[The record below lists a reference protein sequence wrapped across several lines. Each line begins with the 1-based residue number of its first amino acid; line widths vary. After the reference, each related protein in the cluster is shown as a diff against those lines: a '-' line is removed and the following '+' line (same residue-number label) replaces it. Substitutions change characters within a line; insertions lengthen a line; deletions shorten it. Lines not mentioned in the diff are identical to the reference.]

1 MGNIKKIV
9 RCIRNNNPLNIRR
22 GTARWKGMKREE
34 EDLSSA
40 RVCSRSAESKQA
52 SRCSHL
58 DADFEQF
65 ETMAYGWRA
74 AFILLGRTYYEKYHL
89 NTIQKIISRWAP
101 ACENKTDAYMMY
113 VAINVGINECDPLPS
128 PKLAP
133 AIWMRIAWAMF
144 EVEAGR
150 KAANDPTNKELF
162 FQSMK
167 EGFDMFNNS

>member
-22 GTARWKGMKREE
+22 GTARWKGMSMRDDDE
-34 EDLSSA
+34 
-40 RVCSRSAESKQA
+40 
-52 SRCSHL
+52 
-58 DADFEQF
+58 DFEQF

-113 VAINVGINECDPLPS
+113 VSINVGINECDPLPS

-150 KAANDPTNKELF
+150 KAANDPANKELF
-162 FQSMK
+162 FQSLK

>member
-1 MGNIKKIV
+1 MGNIKKIA

-22 GTARWKGMKREE
+22 GTARWKGMSKREDDE
-34 EDLSSA
+34 
-40 RVCSRSAESKQA
+40 
-52 SRCSHL
+52 
-58 DADFEQF
+58 DFEQF

-150 KAANDPTNKELF
+150 KAANDPSNRELF

>member
-1 MGNIKKIV
+1 MGNIKKIA

-22 GTARWKGMKREE
+22 GTARWKGMSKREDDE
-34 EDLSSA
+34 
-40 RVCSRSAESKQA
+40 
-52 SRCSHL
+52 
-58 DADFEQF
+58 DFEQF

-150 KAANDPTNKELF
+150 KAANDADNKELF

>member
-22 GTARWKGMKREE
+22 GTARWKGMSKRDDDE
-34 EDLSSA
+34 
-40 RVCSRSAESKQA
+40 
-52 SRCSHL
+52 
-58 DADFEQF
+58 DFEQF

>member
-1 MGNIKKIV
+1 MGNIKKIA

-22 GTARWKGMKREE
+22 GTARWKGMSKREDDE
-34 EDLSSA
+34 
-40 RVCSRSAESKQA
+40 
-52 SRCSHL
+52 
-58 DADFEQF
+58 DFEQF

-113 VAINVGINECDPLPS
+113 VSINVGINECDPLPS

-150 KAANDPTNKELF
+150 KAANDPANKELF

-167 EGFDMFNNS
+167 EGFDMFNQ

>member
-1 MGNIKKIV
+1 MGNIKKIA

-22 GTARWKGMKREE
+22 GTARWKGMSKREDDE
-34 EDLSSA
+34 
-40 RVCSRSAESKQA
+40 
-52 SRCSHL
+52 
-58 DADFEQF
+58 DFEQF

-150 KAANDPTNKELF
+150 KAANDPSNKELF

-167 EGFDMFNNS
+167 EGFNMFNNS

>member
-1 MGNIKKIV
+1 MGNIKKIS

-22 GTARWKGMKREE
+22 GTARWKGMSKRDDDE
-34 EDLSSA
+34 
-40 RVCSRSAESKQA
+40 
-52 SRCSHL
+52 
-58 DADFEQF
+58 DFEQF

-113 VAINVGINECDPLPS
+113 VSINVGINECDPLPS

-150 KAANDPTNKELF
+150 KAANDADNKELF

>member
-1 MGNIKKIV
+1 MGNIKKIA

-22 GTARWKGMKREE
+22 GTARWKGMSMRDDDE
-34 EDLSSA
+34 
-40 RVCSRSAESKQA
+40 
-52 SRCSHL
+52 
-58 DADFEQF
+58 DFEQF

-113 VAINVGINECDPLPS
+113 VSINVGINECDPLPS

-150 KAANDPTNKELF
+150 KAANDPSNKELF

>member
-1 MGNIKKIV
+1 MGNIKKIA

-22 GTARWKGMKREE
+22 GTARWKGMSKREDDE
-34 EDLSSA
+34 
-40 RVCSRSAESKQA
+40 
-52 SRCSHL
+52 
-58 DADFEQF
+58 DFEQF

-101 ACENKTDAYMMY
+101 TCENKTDAYMMY
-113 VAINVGINECDPLPS
+113 VSINVGINECDPLPS

>member
-1 MGNIKKIV
+1 MGNIKKIA

-22 GTARWKGMKREE
+22 GTARWKGMSKREDDE
-34 EDLSSA
+34 
-40 RVCSRSAESKQA
+40 
-52 SRCSHL
+52 
-58 DADFEQF
+58 DFEQF

-113 VAINVGINECDPLPS
+113 VSINVGINDCDPLPS

-150 KAANDPTNKELF
+150 KAANEPSNKELF

>member
-22 GTARWKGMKREE
+22 GTARWKGMSMRDDDE
-34 EDLSSA
+34 
-40 RVCSRSAESKQA
+40 
-52 SRCSHL
+52 
-58 DADFEQF
+58 DFEQF

-113 VAINVGINECDPLPS
+113 VSINVGINECDPLPS

-150 KAANDPTNKELF
+150 KAANDADNKELF

>member
-1 MGNIKKIV
+1 MGNIKKIA

-22 GTARWKGMKREE
+22 GTARWKGMSKREDDE
-34 EDLSSA
+34 
-40 RVCSRSAESKQA
+40 
-52 SRCSHL
+52 
-58 DADFEQF
+58 DFEQF

>member
-22 GTARWKGMKREE
+22 GTARWKGMSKREDDE
-34 EDLSSA
+34 
-40 RVCSRSAESKQA
+40 
-52 SRCSHL
+52 
-58 DADFEQF
+58 DFEQF

-113 VAINVGINECDPLPS
+113 VSINVGINECDPLPS

>member
-22 GTARWKGMKREE
+22 GTARWKGMSKRDDDE
-34 EDLSSA
+34 
-40 RVCSRSAESKQA
+40 
-52 SRCSHL
+52 
-58 DADFEQF
+58 DFEQF

-113 VAINVGINECDPLPS
+113 VSINVGINECDPLPS

-167 EGFDMFNNS
+167 EGFDMFNQ

>member
-1 MGNIKKIV
+1 MGNIKKIA

-22 GTARWKGMKREE
+22 GTARWKGMSKREDDE
-34 EDLSSA
+34 
-40 RVCSRSAESKQA
+40 
-52 SRCSHL
+52 
-58 DADFEQF
+58 DFEQF

-113 VAINVGINECDPLPS
+113 VSINVGINECDPLPS

-150 KAANDPTNKELF
+150 KAANDPANKELF

>member
-1 MGNIKKIV
+1 MGNIKKIA

-22 GTARWKGMKREE
+22 GTARWKGMSMRDDDE
-34 EDLSSA
+34 
-40 RVCSRSAESKQA
+40 
-52 SRCSHL
+52 
-58 DADFEQF
+58 DFEQF

-89 NTIQKIISRWAP
+89 NTIQKISSRWAP

-150 KAANDPTNKELF
+150 KAANEPTNKELF

>member
-22 GTARWKGMKREE
+22 GTARWKG
-34 EDLSSA
+34 LSM
-40 RVCSRSAESKQA
+40 RDDDE
-52 SRCSHL
+52 
-58 DADFEQF
+58 DFEQF

-113 VAINVGINECDPLPS
+113 VSINVGINECDPLPS

-150 KAANDPTNKELF
+150 KAANDADNKELF

>member
-1 MGNIKKIV
+1 MGNIKKIA

-22 GTARWKGMKREE
+22 GTARWKGMSKREDDE
-34 EDLSSA
+34 
-40 RVCSRSAESKQA
+40 
-52 SRCSHL
+52 
-58 DADFEQF
+58 DFEQF

-150 KAANDPTNKELF
+150 KAANEPTNKELF

>member
-22 GTARWKGMKREE
+22 GTARWKGMSKREDDE
-34 EDLSSA
+34 
-40 RVCSRSAESKQA
+40 
-52 SRCSHL
+52 
-58 DADFEQF
+58 DFEQF

-89 NTIQKIISRWAP
+89 NTIQMIISRWAP

-113 VAINVGINECDPLPS
+113 VSINVGINECDPLPS

-150 KAANDPTNKELF
+150 KAANDADNKELF

>member
-22 GTARWKGMKREE
+22 GTARWKGMSKREDDE
-34 EDLSSA
+34 
-40 RVCSRSAESKQA
+40 
-52 SRCSHL
+52 
-58 DADFEQF
+58 DFEQF

-113 VAINVGINECDPLPS
+113 VSINLGINECDPLPS

-150 KAANDPTNKELF
+150 KAANDPSNKELF

>member
-22 GTARWKGMKREE
+22 GTARWKGMSMRDDDE
-34 EDLSSA
+34 
-40 RVCSRSAESKQA
+40 
-52 SRCSHL
+52 
-58 DADFEQF
+58 DFEQF

-113 VAINVGINECDPLPS
+113 VSINVGINECDPLPS